1 LGDNVAFWQQP
12 VGEGREEVE
21 VPTVGWWSSDDPRR
35 RAAFVA
41 AVLVGTAVA
50 GFGTGTLVGVANDGG
65 TVEATTTKTSS
76 PPASPS
82 PTATATKRAAS
93 EIERGTRSDIGYFLD
108 SRVKNDG
115 THVTFDRALLL
126 SGKAAND
133 YAKAHHTKKPK
144 GNGMLLV
151 NDNPLTRDLVLAP
164 DLTVQGAQL
173 LAGSPDLQP
182 VTLQTLLDTV
192 AGQGAHLLLDLTYDD
207 LGYVTKVKEHDLS

>member
-93 EIERGTRSDIGYFLD
+93 EIERGTTSDIGYFLD

-207 LGYVTKVKEHDLS
+207 LCYVTKVKEHDLS